1 MSYNTKEK
9 PTYSCRDEYLSKK
22 ERMSQELTVS
32 NNSLRV
38 ETEKYFCL
46 TLLYC

>member
-1 MSYNTKEK
+1 MYKTKQMNYNTKQK
-9 PTYSCRDEYLSKK
+9 PIKK
-22 ERMSQELTVS
+22 EGISGELTVS

-38 ETEKYFCL
+38 VTEKYFCL